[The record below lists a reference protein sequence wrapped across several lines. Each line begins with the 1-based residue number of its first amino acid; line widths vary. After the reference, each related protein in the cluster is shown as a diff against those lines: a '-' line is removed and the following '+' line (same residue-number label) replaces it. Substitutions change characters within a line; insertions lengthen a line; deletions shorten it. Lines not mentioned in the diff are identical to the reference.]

1 VGQKIG
7 RALIVEDNAILNGIL
22 NDIVEE
28 MGFAVT
34 AVDDIDEARHAID
47 DEEYN
52 LLLADLKLNGDDRAG
67 LKLAGEVSAHH
78 AETRI
83 VLVSGCPKPAELAP
97 DIAFLRK
104 PFTTAQ
110 LQRVIASASAH

>member
-7 RALIVEDNAILNGIL
+7 RALIVEDDAILNSIL
-22 NDIVEE
+22 HDIVEE
-28 MGFAVT
+28 MGFSVRT
-34 AVDDIDEARHAID
+34 ASDVEEARHAID

-52 LLLADLKLNGDDRAG
+52 LLLADLKLEDDKRAG

-78 AETRI
+78 ADTRI
-83 VLVSGCPKPAELAP
+83 ILVSGYPQPAELAP

-104 PFTTAQ
+104 PFTTTQ
-110 LQRVIASASAH
+110 LQRAIGSSLRH